1 MKRILF
7 AILVLTATSGCLH
20 AQNEQQEINEIKR
33 SLNFIYATG
42 TSTNSAEEAS
52 ANARELLSLEI
63 EQWLNDN
70 VEGDFSGYIAKSK
83 QNVAEIKTQR
93 GKLSRV
99 FVYVRK
105 SDILPYNNEE
115 SVMVVNTMEQEGTPV
130 SVDTITFV
138 KSDLNMSQL
147 SSGQQTSSE
156 IAQVTQQ
163 ALSQPTFEVTAN
175 EKDMLAVRNL
185 SQINRYVADGSKVG
199 RVTSYGKYDSA
210 TRLFGKSYL
219 FLFDK
224 EGKVMAVLRK
234 NGDDIVNLSTGSSD
248 AVANY
253 GRCGVVWFQCKE

>member
-1 MKRILF
+1 MKRIL
-7 AILVLTATSGCLH
+7 LLLTALTVTYSCLH

-63 EQWLNDN
+63 EQWLNDY

-83 QNVAEIKTQR
+83 QNVAEIKTRR
-93 GKLSRV
+93 GKLARA

-115 SVMVVNTMEQEGTPV
+115 SVMVVNTLEQEGTPV
-130 SVDTITFV
+130 SVDTVTLARPGL
-138 KSDLNMSQL
+138 DMSQVL
-147 SSGQQTSSE
+147 SGQQTNPE

-185 SQINRYVADGSKVG
+185 SQINRYIADGSKVG
-199 RVTSYGKYDSA
+199 RVTSYGKYDST

-219 FLFDK
+219 FIFDK
-224 EGKVMAVLRK
+224 NGNVMAVLRK
-234 NGDDIVNLSTGSSD
+234 NGQDLINLSTGAD
-248 AVANY
+248 EVIANY
-253 GRCGVVWFQCKE
+253 GRCGIVWCQCKE